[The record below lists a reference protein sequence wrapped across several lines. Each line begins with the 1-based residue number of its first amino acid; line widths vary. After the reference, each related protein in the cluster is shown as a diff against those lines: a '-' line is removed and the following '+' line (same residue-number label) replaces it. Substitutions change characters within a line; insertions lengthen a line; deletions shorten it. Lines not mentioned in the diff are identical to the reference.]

1 MLMHKLKRFFII
13 LFSIFCFIVAVISC
27 FIYFFN
33 INDYSKWFSEQLKQ
47 TTGYDIRFEMLENN
61 WLKEDKLS
69 VLGLS
74 LYQQGQRIVY
84 IDRLDVDIANLDLW
98 SRQLAVKRLHLKGL
112 ELDFRLPL
120 AEPDNNLEN
129 SQQVQREGTVSRDL
143 PWQKLHISVFQ
154 ITDMNVTIHHLGKQ
168 LLIKDAKVDLQDVLV
183 IDDKKVVL
191 LPEKIDVASH
201 INELEFN
208 HENLNVALQNINLSS
223 KTSLLKRQAEL
234 DFSIANIHLGK
245 EGYPP
250 FLLNSL
256 IIQSTFDNNR
266 LTLKDLSFNTFS
278 GSLSTQA
285 EALLAINWL
294 PKPHFKIADIQLNS
308 LNAHDMHILIPNF
321 INFDK
326 QSNLDT
332 EQYKMPIESFA
343 IKQMNLE
350 NITLISEADVL
361 PLALKSADVQI
372 NDLQVIKGGELLT
385 ASAERSPRADFS
397 IEFSRLEWQ
406 ESVIEEF
413 SLSGNLETTE
423 LDLKKLLR

>member
-1 MLMHKLKRFFII
+1 M
-13 LFSIFCFIVAVISC
+13 
-27 FIYFFN
+27 
-33 INDYSKWFSEQLKQ
+33 
-47 TTGYDIRFEMLENN
+47 
-61 WLKEDKLS
+61 
-69 VLGLS
+69 
-74 LYQQGQRIVY
+74 
-84 IDRLDVDIANLDLW
+84 
-98 SRQLAVKRLHLKGL
+98 
-112 ELDFRLPL
+112 
-120 AEPDNNLEN
+120 
-129 SQQVQREGTVSRDL
+129 
-143 PWQKLHISVFQ
+143 
-154 ITDMNVTIHHLGKQ
+154 
-168 LLIKDAKVDLQDVLV
+168 
-183 IDDKKVVL
+183 
-191 LPEKIDVASH
+191 
-201 INELEFN
+201 
-208 HENLNVALQNINLSS
+208 
-223 KTSLLKRQAEL
+223 
-234 DFSIANIHLGK
+234 
-245 EGYPP
+245 
-250 FLLNSL
+250 
-256 IIQSTFDNNR
+256 
-266 LTLKDLSFNTFS
+266 SFNTFS

-350 NITLISEADVL
+350 NITLISEAEVL